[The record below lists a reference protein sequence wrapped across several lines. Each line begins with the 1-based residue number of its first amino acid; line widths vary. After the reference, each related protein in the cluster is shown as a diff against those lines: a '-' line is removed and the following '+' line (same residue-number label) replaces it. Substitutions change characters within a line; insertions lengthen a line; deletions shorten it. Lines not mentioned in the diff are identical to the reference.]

1 MRLPRARLRTIT
13 RNCEN
18 PTVYPSRKWATRARI
33 SGFLEVSQKPLSD
46 RTVWFQAGNAG
57 TILNRSGVEKWMNR
71 RANCC
76 LLRTRH
82 WDFITK
88 IKHPTMAGRVRD
100 VELALATPDEVRR
113 SRTDD
118 GVLLFYKAERERRW
132 VCAVCRRLDRNGF
145 LITAY
150 PTDAIKEGERIWP
163 E

>member
-1 MRLPRARLRTIT
+1 MDESAGELLFVADTPLGFRVR
-13 RNCEN
+13 
-18 PTVYPSRKWATRARI
+18 VTRAYWE
-33 SGFLEVSQKPLSD
+33 L
-46 RTVWFQAGNAG
+46 
-57 TILNRSGVEKWMNR
+57 
-71 RANCC
+71 
-76 LLRTRH
+76 
-82 WDFITK
+82 ITK